1 MDYKSKYLKYQN
13 KYQKLLKLVG
23 GAFPEQDPE
32 FLRAMEES
40 KKQQQDIELAMAM
53 SLSESQPMTAAE
65 PEPISDAEINLE
77 FERRL
82 RNARILV
89 IGASFKNKFSKLDDI
104 RWGMID
110 PNFLGVSHGSRDPI
124 GKLGSWDDNPD
135 EYWPK
140 VFGEILRN
148 RKFDAIYLDRGT
160 FQHLVHHI
168 QDEHGYNSFYYESF
182 KKLVKYIYDN
192 QITDKF
198 YLEFDLL
205 NIDKNVE
212 RRIPTMFFTHH
223 SKYKIDFDISL
234 RSYERAFS
242 LIIKFFYSYFK
253 CCGDIQ
259 EIYMELNEN
268 GEQVFSKWIAYIR
281 R

>member
-1 MDYKSKYLKYQN
+1 MDYKSKYLKYKN
-13 KYQKLLKLVG
+13 KYQHLLKLVG
-23 GAFPEQDPE
+23 GADTVQSPEV
-32 FLRAMEES
+32 LRAIEES
-40 KKQQQDIELAMAM
+40 KRQQQELELGMAL
-53 SLSESQPMTAAE
+53 SLSEGQQAERQAAQQ
-65 PEPISDAEINLE
+65 AEINLD

-82 RNARILV
+82 RDARILV
-89 IGASFKNKFSKLDDI
+89 IGASFTNNFAESDDI

-160 FQHLVHHI
+160 FQHLVHHR
-168 QDEHGYNSFYYESF
+168 QDKHGYNSFYYESF

-212 RRIPTMFFTHH
+212 RRIPTTFFTHH

-242 LIIKFFYSYFK
+242 LVIKFFYSYFK
-253 CCGDIQ
+253 CCGDTQDIF
-259 EIYMELNEN
+259 MDLNEN
-268 GEQVFSKWIAYIR
+268 GEQVFSKWIAYLR